1 MPSLEYAVR
10 PYQSPG
16 RNNFLIPS
24 APSVTNQRAT
34 LTWGATST
42 PPKPEPGISVQLK
55 DEQKCKETLNELT
68 RDTERV
74 TIPVT
79 TTEDG
84 TGSITVDRPKT
95 LTLSKHET
103 GAQPPTTYGGG
114 MTQQA
119 DFAVGGDWAMA
130 PEFGSMAPYVG
141 SGVAPPGGN
150 DCDTT
155 WKFKN

>member
-1 MPSLEYAVR
+1 MPSLEYIVR

-16 RNNFLIPS
+16 RNSFIIPS

-42 PPKPEPGISVQLK
+42 PPKPQPGISVSLK
-55 DEQKCKETLNELT
+55 PDKKCKETLDEVT
-68 RDTERV
+68 RETERV
-74 TIPVT
+74 TIPVS

-84 TGSITVDRPKT
+84 TGSVTIDRPTT
-95 LTLSKHET
+95 LTLDKHET
-103 GAQPPTTYGGG
+103 GAQPPTTYGGA
-114 MTQQA
+114 TQQA
-119 DFAVGGDWAMA
+119 DYAVGGDWLMA
-130 PEFGSMAPYVG
+130 PDFNAMLPYVG
-141 SGVAPPGGN
+141 PGIPPAGGN